1 MKNLVNLKTIIYTF
15 LLLLFVVCSED
26 EPIQYQLTTLVYP
39 PESGSISPSSGIF
52 EEGSAITLTAIPAD
66 SYTFKNWS
74 GGTTGNENPISIV
87 FNTDKTITAVFEKKN
102 YSLNITIV
110 GEGTVNEEI
119 IQAKSATDY
128 PSGTI
133 VNLTA
138 IPSNEWEFV
147 EWNGN
152 YQGTENPIQIT
163 INEQINLTAKFEKKK
178 YPLNITIVGEGTV
191 YEEIMQA
198 KSATDYPSG
207 TSVKLTAIPS
217 DEWEF
222 VEWNGKYQGTENPI
236 QITINE
242 QINLTAKFEKKNYPL
257 NITIVGEG
265 IVNEEIIQAKSATD
279 YPSGTIIKLT
289 AIPSEGWVFD
299 KWNGHYEGNE
309 NPIDIT
315 IDNLTSITAKFLDTS
330 PKTYVPDDNFE
341 QALIDLGYD
350 NVLDDYVNTDIIESI
365 TNLNVESKNISDL
378 TGIENFVSLTDLYC
392 QDNQINS
399 LDVSNIPDLFMFFY
413 SNNPLTCIQVS
424 QEQLNRLELQWPNN
438 LWWFGDEGVSYS
450 LDCNYQ

>member
-1 MKNLVNLKTIIYTF
+1 MKNVVNLKTIIYTF

-52 EEGSAITLTAIPAD
+52 EEGSAITLTAIPAA

-152 YQGTENPIQIT
+152 
-163 INEQINLTAKFEKKK
+163 
-178 YPLNITIVGEGTV
+178 
-191 YEEIMQA
+191 
-198 KSATDYPSG
+198 
-207 TSVKLTAIPS
+207 
-217 DEWEF
+217 
-222 VEWNGKYQGTENPI
+222 YQGTENPI

-424 QEQLNRLELQWPNN
+424 QEQLNRLEIQWPNN